1 MGFGR
6 CWCPGHPAV
15 LSPQQALWEEAG
27 PPRGSH
33 ADPEGAA
40 LGSPGTRGRGRD
52 GATPGPPCCGVA
64 PSPDHSPLATPQ
76 GPSEAVATVKPV
88 TGGGYQP
95 RAPTGR
101 PAATRPPGITGGFG
115 AEGGGISSSPIALGG
130 WERGQLCSIL
140 MESCCARLNPLCAP
154 PPPCLSFPGWRG
166 AAGDMRGA
174 FATPLQSP
182 CPGSSPPRRSRSRP
196 SSTSPAARTSTPTA
210 TCRGKCTS
218 ARRCGVGGGQG
229 DVERAAA
236 SAPCPLRAG
245 TGLVWGGRVD
255 GGGFCAAV
263 PSWQVFYPKESCNDP
278 LLLDL
283 IFRQVRC

>member
-27 PPRGSH
+27 PPRRSH

-130 WERGQLCSIL
+130 WEQGQLCSIL

-154 PPPCLSFPGWRG
+154 PRASVSPGGEGLPGTRGGLLPPLCSLRVPGAPLRG
-166 AAGDMRGA
+166 AAGPDPA
-174 FATPLQSP
+174 PPVLQ
-182 CPGSSPPRRSRSRP
+182 PGLLHLPRRAVENVHPQGGAGLGGGRGTWRGQQHRLRVP
-196 SSTSPAARTSTPTA
+196 SVP
-210 TCRGKCTS
+210 GQGW
-218 ARRCGVGGGQG
+218 CGVGAWMEGVSVLLFPPGRFSTPR
-229 DVERAAA
+229 RAATTRCC
-236 SAPCPLRAG
+236 S
-245 TGLVWGGRVD
+245 TSSSGR
-255 GGGFCAAV
+255 
-263 PSWQVFYPKESCNDP
+263 
-278 LLLDL
+278 
-283 IFRQVRC
+283 